1 MNYKPDI
8 FSTLGIYRNNKW
20 GFRPTIY
27 CSTVLMMEGKSRV
40 ESAGTGKWFY
50 NSSKGVEFPR
60 KAEGASGS
68 YPHNRVGSRRDGGRR
83 DIVQERKHAQTAN
96 SSILNRKLNTVD
108 DKKET
113 DVTVLN
119 DVKKAVPVKKEASVK
134 KEYKKS
140 VKSDNASEESASK
153 PVWLQKLEQLK
164 LKSLDEMN

>member
-60 KAEGASGS
+60 KAEGTSG
-68 YPHNRVGSRRDGGRR
+68 PHNRAGSRRTEQRVGGRR
-83 DIVQERKHAQTAN
+83 EVVEERQRKQTVN
-96 SSILNRKLNTVD
+96 PTIPNRKMNSVGV
-108 DKKET
+108 KEGT
-113 DVTVLN
+113 DVIVLN

-134 KEYKKS
+134 KEEKKS
-140 VKSDNASEESASK
+140 VKSENVSKESVTK
-153 PVWLQKLEQLK
+153 PVWLKKLEQLK
-164 LKSLDEMN
+164 LN

>member
-27 CSTVLMMEGKSRV
+27 RSTALMMEGKSRV

-68 YPHNRVGSRRDGGRR
+68 HSRTGSRRTERRDGGRR
-83 DIVQERKHAQTAN
+83 EIVKERKQTVHP
-96 SSILNRKLNTVD
+96 SIPNRKLHTVD

-119 DVKKAVPVKKEASVK
+119 DMKKAIQVKKEASVK
-134 KEYKKS
+134 KEYKK
-140 VKSDNASEESASK
+140 
-153 PVWLQKLEQLK
+153 
-164 LKSLDEMN
+164 